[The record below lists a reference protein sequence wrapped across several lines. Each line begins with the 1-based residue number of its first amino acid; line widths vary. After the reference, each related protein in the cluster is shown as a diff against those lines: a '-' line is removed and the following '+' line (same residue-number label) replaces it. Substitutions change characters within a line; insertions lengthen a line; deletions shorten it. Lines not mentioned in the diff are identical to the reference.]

1 MKLKIDLNSNKIN
14 NLNKVRKG
22 IVHVI
27 FLKSLENFL
36 PIVNEGRFRDRLGAH
51 IACNSI
57 IDRLTGAFIMHS

>member
-14 NLNKVRKG
+14 NLNRVRKG

-27 FLKSLENFL
+27 FLKSLEKFL

-51 IACNSI
+51 S
-57 IDRLTGAFIMHS
+57 L

>member
-51 IACNSI
+51 S
-57 IDRLTGAFIMHS
+57 L